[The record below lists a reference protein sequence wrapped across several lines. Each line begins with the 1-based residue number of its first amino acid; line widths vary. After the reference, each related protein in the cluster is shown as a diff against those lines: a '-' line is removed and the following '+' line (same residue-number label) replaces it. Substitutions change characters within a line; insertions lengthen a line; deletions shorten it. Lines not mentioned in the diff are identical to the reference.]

1 MQTIKIN
8 LKERSYDIV
17 ICGDMLKSIGGYI
30 QQLNIGEAAYIIT
43 NNTIKNLYGG
53 ILDKILTASEFN
65 LKFKTIPDSEKSK
78 SLKTVFSIIEDLAEY
93 SKHKRVFIIAFG
105 GGVIGD
111 IAGFTASIYKRG
123 IPYIQIPTTLLA
135 QIDSSIGG
143 KTAVDLKQG
152 KNLVGAF
159 YQPKLVYS
167 DINFLNSLPLRQLRS
182 GLSEV
187 IKYAIIKDPLMFKYL
202 EENYPAILNKNKSAF
217 DFIISRSCKIKAQIV
232 QRDEREKKGIRTI
245 LNFGHTIG
253 HAIETAGGYKKYTHG
268 EAIAIGM
275 LAASEISLIM
285 KLINASLLKRI
296 EELIKK
302 IGLPVKIDNLSIEK
316 IINAHYLDK
325 KFTGSEN
332 KFVLI
337 EDIGKIRIEKNIPL
351 KVIKEALK
359 RRSKM
364 RVIANSEGVKPDY
377 RTGRQSC
384 F

>member
-1 MQTIKIN
+1 MQTIKVN

-17 ICGDMLKSIGGYI
+17 ICSNMLKSIGGYI
-30 QQLNIGEAAYIIT
+30 QQLNIGDTAYIVT
-43 NNTIKNLYGG
+43 NNTIKNIYGG
-53 ILDKILTASEFN
+53 ILAKILSASGFN
-65 LKFKTIPDSEKSK
+65 LKFKIIPDSEKSK
-78 SLKTVFSIIEDLAEY
+78 SLKMAFSIIEGLAEY
-93 SKHKRVFIIAFG
+93 SKNKKVFIIAFG

-111 IAGFTASIYKRG
+111 IAGFAASIYKRG
-123 IPYIQIPTTLLA
+123 VPYIQIPTTLLA

-167 DINFLNSLPLRQLRS
+167 DINFLNSLNLRQIKS

-187 IKYAIIKDPLMFKYL
+187 IKYAIIKDPLMFEYL
-202 EENYPAILNKNKSAF
+202 EENYPAILKKDNTALE
-217 DFIISRSCKIKAQIV
+217 FIISRSSKIKAEIV
-232 QRDEREKKGIRTI
+232 QRDEREKKDIRTI

-253 HAIETAGGYKKYTHG
+253 HAIETAGGYKRYNHG

-275 LAASEISLIM
+275 LAASEISLM
-285 KLINASLLKRI
+285 LGLINNSLLKRI

-302 IGLPVKIDNLSIEK
+302 AGLPTKTNTLSIEK
-316 IINAHYLDK
+316 IIEAHYLDK
-325 KFTGSEN
+325 KFSGSEN

-337 EDIGKIRIEKNIPL
+337 EGIGKTRIEKNIPL

-359 RRSKM
+359 RRS
-364 RVIANSEGVKPDY
+364 
-377 RTGRQSC
+377 
-384 F
+384 

>member
-1 MQTIKIN
+1 MKPIKVN
-8 LKERSYDIV
+8 LKERSYDI
-17 ICGDMLKSIGGYI
+17 IIGSGILKSLGGYI
-30 QQLNIGEAAYIIT
+30 KQLNIGETAYIIT
-43 NNTIKNLYGG
+43 NNTIKNIYGG
-53 ILDKILTASEFN
+53 ILDKLLTASGFN

-78 SLKTVFSIIEDLAEY
+78 SLKIVFSIIEDLAEY

-111 IAGFTASIYKRG
+111 IAGFAASIYKRG

-159 YQPKLVYS
+159 YQPKLIYT
-167 DINFLNSLPLRQLRS
+167 DINFLNSLNLRQLRS
-182 GLSEV
+182 GLSEI
-187 IKYAIIKDPLMFKYL
+187 IKYAIIKDPLMFEYL
-202 EENYPAILNKNKSAF
+202 EKNYTAILNKNMAALE
-217 DFIISRSCKIKAQIV
+217 FIISRSCKIKAEIV
-232 QRDEREKKGIRTI
+232 QCDEREEKDIRTI

-253 HAIETAGGYKKYTHG
+253 HAIETAGGYKKYNHG

-275 LAASEISLIM
+275 LTACEISLILE
-285 KLINASLLKRI
+285 LIDTALLKRI

-302 IGLPVKIDNLSIEK
+302 IGLPVKIDTLSIEK
-316 IINAHYLDK
+316 IIEAHYLDK

-337 EDIGKIRIEKNIPL
+337 EGIGKTRVEKNIPL
-351 KVIKEALK
+351 KAIKEALK

-364 RVIANSEGVKPDY
+364 RVIATP
-377 RTGRQSC
+377 T
-384 F
+384 